1 MRRPENA
8 ANASVTYRWSSKWSA
23 NAGSRYAGPS
33 YDDADTGAEVKLGGY
48 VLFDLRTSYE
58 LRDRLEL
65 YARVEN
71 VAGRHYETAYEYGT
85 LGRVAYAGLRA
96 TFEGSRVATPERTA
110 SPHVYVFFLYRYGI
124 VPPKRAP
131 HRCCGAN

>member
-23 NAGSRYAGPS
+23 NAALRYAGPS

-96 TFEGSRVATPERTA
+96 TF
-110 SPHVYVFFLYRYGI
+110 
-124 VPPKRAP
+124 
-131 HRCCGAN
+131 